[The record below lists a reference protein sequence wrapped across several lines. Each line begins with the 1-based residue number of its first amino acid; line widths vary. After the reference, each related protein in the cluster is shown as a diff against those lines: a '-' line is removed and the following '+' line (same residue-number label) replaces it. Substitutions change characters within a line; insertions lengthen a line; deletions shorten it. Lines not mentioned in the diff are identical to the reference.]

1 MIRTFERHGPC
12 IPQVF
17 KQLCQTDFH
26 GHRPGQTDQRFPQ
39 RGALLSDIR
48 LAGLIE

>member
-1 MIRTFERHGPC
+1 MISTFERHC
-12 IPQVF
+12 LCVFQVF
-17 KQLCQTDFH
+17 KQLCKTDFY